1 MTGALLEACV
11 ESVEEA
17 REAAAWGADR
27 LELCVDL
34 AHDGCTPPIELAA
47 ACVAAVSI
55 PVIVMVRPRP
65 GNFVYSGAEI
75 DAMLRAIGDLGARGA
90 AGFATGVLAPT
101 GEIDRSATA
110 RLVEAAGDLP
120 VTFHRAFDHLPS
132 LEDGLAILAGLGVR
146 RVLTSGGAASAMT
159 GLDALRRLVDRT
171 AGRIE
176 VVAAG
181 GIRPFNVDR
190 VVEST
195 GVLAVHARWMGWRQ
209 TLPPDQS

>member
-1 MTGALLEACV
+1 MTGVLLEACV
-11 ESVEEA
+11 ESVEQA
-17 REAAAWGADR
+17 REAAARGADR

-47 ACVAAVSI
+47 ACMAAVAI

-65 GNFVYSGAEI
+65 GNFVFSGAEI
-75 DAMLRAIGDLGARGA
+75 DAMCGAIGDLSARGA

-110 RLVEAAGDLP
+110 RLVAAAGDLP
-120 VTFHRAFDHLPS
+120 VTFHRAFDRVPNIG
-132 LEDGLAILAGLGVR
+132 DGIETLADLGVR
-146 RVLTSGGAASAMT
+146 RVLTSGGAESAVA
-159 GLDALRRLVDRT
+159 GLDVLRALVDWA

-181 GIRPFNVDR
+181 GVRPFNVER

-195 GVLAVHARWMGWRQ
+195 GVRSVHARWTGWRQ
-209 TLPPDQS
+209 ALPPG